1 MMKSLMTLCVMVLGN
16 VKAAVVEA
24 MKMGIM
30 DWAHDSEESIVEATM
45 SPMEQLGWMNWVGEV
60 YAKIRKS
67 LYQMHERF
75 LD

>member
-1 MMKSLMTLCVMVLGN
+1 
-16 VKAAVVEA
+16 